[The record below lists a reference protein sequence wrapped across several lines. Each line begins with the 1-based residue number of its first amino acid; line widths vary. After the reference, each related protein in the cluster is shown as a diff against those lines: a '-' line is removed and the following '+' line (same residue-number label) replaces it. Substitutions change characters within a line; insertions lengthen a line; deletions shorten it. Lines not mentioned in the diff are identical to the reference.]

1 MILDQERLKQFVAA
15 WQVCTLAEVAR
26 MFGISR
32 RDASAL
38 AAKLR
43 KGGVPM
49 RDHRCKPSID
59 FNALAE
65 VAREAGQ

>member
-1 MILDQERLKQFVAA
+1 MILDHERLNQFVAA
-15 WQVCTLAEVAR
+15 WPHCTLAEVAQ
-26 MFGISR
+26 MFGIAP

-49 RDHRCKPSID
+49 RDHRCKPKPD
-59 FNALAE
+59 YDALAE

>member
-1 MILDQERLKQFVAA
+1 MIKDQEKLAQFVIA
-15 WQVCTLAEVAR
+15 WKHCTLAEIAK
-26 MFGISR
+26 MFGISK